1 MSGRTAV
8 TWLFVPGSRADRF
21 ARAAGSGADEVIVDL
36 EDAVAPDAKE
46 AARDQ
51 AASWLGGHGSGWVR
65 INGAGTP
72 WHESDLAAIG
82 ACVGLRGVV
91 IPKAEDPASLGA
103 VREALPASVP
113 LLALVESA
121 LGVHLAPEIA
131 CSGVVDR
138 LAFGTV
144 DFALDIGAEESD
156 EALLFARSAL
166 VVASRVGSLP
176 PPVDG
181 VTVSTT
187 VESEARRAAVRAQGL
202 GFGGKLCIH
211 PRQVRPVAEGF
222 QPTSAQVAWASRVLQ
237 ATNAEET
244 GAVDRG
250 VICVDGRMV
259 DRPVIARALAVL
271 GRARSG
277 YAE

>member
-1 MSGRTAV
+1 M
-8 TWLFVPGSRADRF
+8 FVPGSRPDRF

-36 EDAVAPDAKE
+36 EDAVAAEAKS
-46 AARDQ
+46 AARDRV
-51 AASWLGGHGSGWVR
+51 ASWLGGPGSGWVR

-82 ACVGLRGVV
+82 GRDGLRGVV
-91 IPKAEDPASLGA
+91 VPKAEDPVSLRA
-103 VREALPASVP
+103 VREALPEGVP
-113 LLALVESA
+113 VLALVETA
-121 LGVHLAPEIA
+121 LGIHLATELA
-131 CSGVVDR
+131 CSGAVDR
-138 LAFGTV
+138 LAFGAI

-187 VESEARRAAVRAQGL
+187 VDSESHRAAARAQGL

-222 QPTSAQVAWASRVLQ
+222 QPTPAQIAWATRVLQ
-237 ATNAEET
+237 ATSGDAAGAT
-244 GAVDRG
+244 GQGAVS
-250 VICVDGRMV
+250 VDGHMV
-259 DRPVIARALAVL
+259 DRPVILRAQSIVA
-271 GRARSG
+271 RARSG
-277 YAE
+277 SAG